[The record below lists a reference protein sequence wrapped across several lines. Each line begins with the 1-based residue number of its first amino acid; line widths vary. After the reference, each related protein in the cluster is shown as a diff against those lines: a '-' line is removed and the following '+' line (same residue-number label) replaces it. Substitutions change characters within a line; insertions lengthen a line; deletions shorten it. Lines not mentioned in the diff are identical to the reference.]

1 MNKIVKLISIFALA
15 ATACL
20 FLSGCNKEDDNPLA
34 NTKWSEAGQTWNL
47 KVDCYDIYIFD
58 SSQIQV
64 YDLNNH
70 LGSGWDKKLLET
82 YKYKVKGQS
91 FTYTDAAGKT
101 KTAHWTRLDD
111 GRLQVLWTAGS
122 GSPQQ
127 VWFPLEG
134 EVLTLFNTAPLQ

>member
-1 MNKIVKLISIFALA
+1 MNRIVKLISIFALA
-15 ATACL
+15 AAACL
-20 FLSGCNKEDDNPLA
+20 FLSGCNKEDNNSLA
-34 NTKWSEAGQTWNL
+34 GTKWSEAGQVWNSQ
-47 KVDCYDIYIFD
+47 VDYYWVYVFD
-58 SSQIQV
+58 SSQLHV
-64 YDLNNH
+64 YSLNNNQ
-70 LGSGWDKKLLET
+70 GSGWVKGELESF
-82 YKYKVKGQS
+82 KYKVKGQS

-101 KTAHWTRLDD
+101 KTAHWSRLDD